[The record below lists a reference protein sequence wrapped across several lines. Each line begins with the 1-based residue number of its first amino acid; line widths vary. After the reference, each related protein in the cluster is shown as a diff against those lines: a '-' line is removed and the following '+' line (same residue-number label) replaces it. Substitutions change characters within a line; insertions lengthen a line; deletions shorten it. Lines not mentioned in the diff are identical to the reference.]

1 MVRSRSGISSNER
14 TGNGAKENDR
24 VECICDGF
32 SGSACCLQEIE
43 ESLTG
48 HFQLQIC
55 LFGRFLWE
63 RALSNT
69 TEMVSGHLIVAYE
82 SGLKRC
88 VAKNQEEK
96 QRQDYSF
103 WLSLDS
109 HSKQAG
115 NKSYLTE
122 DIPFIHIFHL
132 SFPNHMHHLIS
143 L

>member
-1 MVRSRSGISSNER
+1 MVLLCMEHLPFLGS
-14 TGNGAKENDR
+14 GAKENDR

-43 ESLTG
+43 GSLTG

-82 SGLKRC
+82 SGLKRLF
-88 VAKNQEEK
+88 EK
-96 QRQDYSF
+96 LLVCLRHPNGSP
-103 WLSLDS
+103 SR
-109 HSKQAG
+109 SKTG
-115 NKSYLTE
+115 MSRLFMDVRDVSTR
-122 DIPFIHIFHL
+122 I
-132 SFPNHMHHLIS
+132 
-143 L
+143 